1 MRSLRLDQ
9 NSSRQQTLDKQSTM
23 RRRLDDD
30 VNESMCFAKSHRGQ
44 IEDKEAE
51 RDNEELIEAMNS
63 KLLLSKPMEMM
74 SSVSGKLT
82 AIIMALLL
90 VNEYRR

>member
-1 MRSLRLDQ
+1 MRL
-9 NSSRQQTLDKQSTM
+9 
-23 RRRLDDD
+23 
-30 VNESMCFAKSHRGQ
+30 VIGQ

-51 RDNEELIEAMNS
+51 SDNEELIEAMNS

>member
-1 MRSLRLDQ
+1 MP
-9 NSSRQQTLDKQSTM
+9 SR
-23 RRRLDDD
+23 
-30 VNESMCFAKSHRGQ
+30 AKSHRGQ

-90 VNEYRR
+90 VNEYRRWSNKFRHNPGWIYCPIIGNQP